1 MGASA
6 HFTRRLANR
15 GVEGRSYGFP
25 RWNRKIMRRLATLIA
40 LTALTAACSSPQ
52 DQQVAQAPVANN
64 QADEAAKKL
73 ETYQQLLKLHND
85 GPAVQLGHEIVDK
98 YPDTPAAAEVKKTL
112 DELDTNYKATSEKAR
127 LSALWLYQ
135 TSPMQGGTQS
145 TATIQTTRPAGEESV
160 RLILR
165 RHTAWGQSVFLYATA
180 GKGFVCKG
188 DCDLKATFDGKP
200 KTIKAFRPPTGEPA
214 LLFRNDA
221 AFLKDL
227 AKTKRLTIDVVTI
240 TRGETTLTFETGGF
254 DNDKWTPLPKK
265 K

>member
-1 MGASA
+1 
-6 HFTRRLANR
+6 
-15 GVEGRSYGFP
+15 
-25 RWNRKIMRRLATLIA
+25 MRRIAILLASLA
-40 LTALTAACSSPQ
+40 LVSACSSPQ
-52 DQQVAQAPVANN
+52 DQQAAQAPAADNPAN
-64 QADEAAKKL
+64 EAAKKL

-112 DELDTNYKATSEKAR
+112 DELEANYKAASEKTR
-127 LSALWLYQ
+127 LAALWLYQ

-145 TATIQTTRPAGEESV
+145 TATIQSTRPNGDQTV

-165 RHTAWGQSVFLYATA
+165 RHTAWGQSVFLYATT
-180 GKGFVCKG
+180 GKGFVCQG
-188 DCDLKATFDGKP
+188 DCSLKATFDGKP

-227 AKTKRLTIDVVTI
+227 AKTKRLTIDVVTVS
-240 TRGETTLTFETGGF
+240 RGETTLVFETGGF
-254 DNDKWTPLPKK
+254 DPEKWAPLPKK

>member
-1 MGASA
+1 
-6 HFTRRLANR
+6 
-15 GVEGRSYGFP
+15 
-25 RWNRKIMRRLATLIA
+25 MRRIAFLLAAAA
-40 LTALTAACSSPQ
+40 LASACSSPQ
-52 DQQVAQAPVANN
+52 DQQAATQAPAVDN

-112 DELDTNYKATSEKAR
+112 DELETNYKAASEKAR
-127 LSALWLYQ
+127 LTALWLYQ

-145 TATIQTTRPAGEESV
+145 TATIQTTRPTGEQTV

-165 RHTAWGQSVFLYATA
+165 RHTAWGQSVFLYATT
-180 GKGFVCKG
+180 GKGFVCNG
-188 DCDLKATFDGKP
+188 DCSLKATFDGKAR
-200 KTIKAFRPPTGEPA
+200 TIKAFRPPTGEPA

-221 AFLKDL
+221 QFLKDL
-227 AKTKRLTIDVVTI
+227 AKTKRLTIDVVTVS
-240 TRGETTLTFETGGF
+240 RGETTLVFDTGGF
-254 DNDKWTPLPKK
+254 DPDKWTPLPKK

>member
-1 MGASA
+1 
-6 HFTRRLANR
+6 
-15 GVEGRSYGFP
+15 
-25 RWNRKIMRRLATLIA
+25 MRRIA
-40 LTALTAACSSPQ
+40 LLFAATALAAGCSSPQ
-52 DQQVAQAPVANN
+52 DPQASAQAPAANT

-85 GPAVQLGHEIVDK
+85 GPAVQLGHEIVDR

-112 DELDTNYKATSEKAR
+112 DPLEANYKETSEKTR
-127 LSALWLYQ
+127 LAALWLYQ

-145 TATIQTTRPAGEESV
+145 TATIQSSRPAGEESV

-188 DCDLKATFDGKP
+188 DCTLKATFDGKA
-200 KTIKAFRPPTGEPA
+200 KTLKAFRPPTGEPA

-227 AKTKRLTIDVVTI
+227 AKTKRLTIDVVTV

-254 DNDKWTPLPKK
+254 DNAKWTPLPKK

>member
-1 MGASA
+1 
-6 HFTRRLANR
+6 
-15 GVEGRSYGFP
+15 
-25 RWNRKIMRRLATLIA
+25 MRLIA
-40 LTALTAACSSPQ
+40 PLLAAAVLAACSSPP
-52 DQQVAQAPVANN
+52 DPAPAASTATSR
-64 QADEAAKKL
+64 ADEAAKKL
-73 ETYQQLLKLHND
+73 QTYQQLLKLHND
-85 GPAVQLGHEIVDK
+85 GPAVQLGHEIVDT

-112 DELDTNYKATSEKAR
+112 AGLESAYKEASEKAR

-145 TATIQTTRPAGEESV
+145 TATLTSTRPSGEESV

-188 DCDLKATFDGKP
+188 DCTLKATFDGKA

-227 AKTKRLTIDVVTI
+227 GKTRRLTIDVVTVS
-240 TRGETTLTFETGGF
+240 RGETTLTFETGGF

>member
-1 MGASA
+1 
-6 HFTRRLANR
+6 
-15 GVEGRSYGFP
+15 
-25 RWNRKIMRRLATLIA
+25 MRRIA
-40 LTALTAACSSPQ
+40 LLFVATALAAGCSSPQ
-52 DQQVAQAPVANN
+52 DPSAAAQAPAANA
-64 QADEAAKKL
+64 QADEAARKL

-85 GPAVQLGHEIVDK
+85 GPAVQLGHEIVDR
-98 YPDTPAAAEVKKTL
+98 YPETPAAAEVKKTL
-112 DELDTNYKATSEKAR
+112 DELEASYKATAEKAR
-127 LSALWLYQ
+127 LTALWLYQ

-145 TATIQTTRPAGEESV
+145 TATIQSSRPAGDESV

-188 DCDLKATFDGKP
+188 DCTLKATFDGKA

-227 AKTKRLTIDVVTI
+227 ARAKRLTIDVVTV

-254 DNDKWTPLPKK
+254 DAAKWTPLPKK

>member
-1 MGASA
+1 
-6 HFTRRLANR
+6 
-15 GVEGRSYGFP
+15 
-25 RWNRKIMRRLATLIA
+25 MRRIAILLASLA
-40 LTALTAACSSPQ
+40 LVSACSSPQ
-52 DQQVAQAPVANN
+52 DQQAAQAPAADNPAN
-64 QADEAAKKL
+64 EAAKKL

-112 DELDTNYKATSEKAR
+112 DELETNYKAASEKTR
-127 LSALWLYQ
+127 LAALWLYQ

-145 TATIQTTRPAGEESV
+145 TATIQSTRPTGEQTV

-165 RHTAWGQSVFLYATA
+165 RHTAWGQSVFLYATT
-180 GKGFVCKG
+180 GKGFVCQG
-188 DCDLKATFDGKP
+188 DCSLKATFDGKP

-227 AKTKRLTIDVVTI
+227 AKTKRLTIDVVTVS
-240 TRGETTLTFETGGF
+240 RGETTLVFETGGF
-254 DNDKWTPLPKK
+254 DPAKWTPLSKK

>member
-1 MGASA
+1 
-6 HFTRRLANR
+6 
-15 GVEGRSYGFP
+15 
-25 RWNRKIMRRLATLIA
+25 MRRIATLFA
-40 LTALTAACSSPQ
+40 ATALLAACSSPS
-52 DQQVAQAPVANN
+52 DPAPAAPAATSR
-64 QADEAAKKL
+64 ADEAAKKL
-73 ETYQQLLKLHND
+73 ETYRQLLKLHND
-85 GPAVQLGHEIVDK
+85 GPAVQLGHEIVDT
-98 YPDTPAAAEVKKTL
+98 YPETPAAAEVGKTL
-112 DELDTNYKATSEKAR
+112 AGLESGYKAASEKAR

-135 TSPMQGGTQS
+135 TSPIQGGTQS
-145 TATIQTTRPAGEESV
+145 TATLQSSRPSGEESV

-165 RHTAWGQSVFLYATA
+165 RHTAWGQSVFLYATV

-188 DCDLKATFDGKP
+188 DCTLKATFDGKA

-227 AKTKRLTIDVVTI
+227 PKTKRLTIDVVTVS
-240 TRGETTLTFETGGF
+240 RGETTLTFETGGF